1 MRLPSTA
8 ATTSNLPP
16 ASASSQQN
24 IAPGRSMTDDPQ
36 AKVSAEDEE
45 CETAEHQTCP
55 SRRVDAAGPLGP
67 NDSRRTP

>member
-1 MRLPSTA
+1 MRLPSSAT
-8 ATTSNLPP
+8 TTSNPPP
-16 ASASSQQN
+16 ASASSQEN
-24 IAPGRSMTDDPQ
+24 IAPGLSMTDDTQ

-67 NDSRRTP
+67 KDSRRPS